1 MDEKMS
7 KQFFKSH
14 FVGKMTQNDKII
26 EFLCYFLL
34 FLGKKTFFE
43 NIKTFPKTI
52 FLSISRYFTC

>member
-1 MDEKMS
+1 MDDKMS
-7 KQFFKSH
+7 KQFSKSH

-43 NIKTFPKTI
+43 NIPKN
-52 FLSISRYFTC
+52 